1 MNKHNPARATL
12 RDLFEYVISIP
23 NVDEEAKEFAKNCIV
38 ALDARNA
45 KRKSVPTKTQKE
57 NAELL
62 PNIIEYVRTTDGV
75 VASAVAEK
83 FEISTQKASALLRQA
98 VANGNLTVS
107 DKKIAKKGIVKQYQA
122 V

>member
-23 NVDEEAKEFAKNCIV
+23 NVDEEAKEFAKNCIA

-98 VANGNLTVS
+98 VANGSLTVS
-107 DKKIAKKGIVKQYQA
+107 DKKIAKKGIVKHYQA

>member
-23 NVDEEAKEFAKNCIV
+23 NVDEEAKEFAKNCIT

-62 PNIIEYVRTTDGV
+62 PNIVEYVRTTDGV

-98 VANGNLTVS
+98 VANGSLTVS

>member
-23 NVDEEAKEFAKNCIV
+23 NVDEEAKEFAKNCIT

-45 KRKSVPTKTQKE
+45 KRKSVPTKTQKA

-62 PNIIEYVRTTDGV
+62 PNIVEYVRTTDGV

-98 VANGNLTVS
+98 VANGSLTVS
-107 DKKIAKKGIVKQYQA
+107 DKKIAKKGIVKHYQA

>member
-23 NVDEEAKEFAKNCIV
+23 NVDEEAKEFAKNCIT

-62 PNIIEYVRTTDGV
+62 PNIVEYVRTTDGV